1 MLESF
6 HDKRTERISKIND
19 MVRNQNTFVI
29 VVSSDRQEYY
39 RLYDSVVDSISIREH
54 MSKDMDVQ
62 KGDLV
67 FFVLLHYWH
76 KGVCGCGEIESIE
89 IEDGHKYTWITF
101 KQLVDPK
108 NDGVL
113 SLELLH
119 REMPN
124 IDWHNFQD
132 GFVLS
137 ESDRNKL
144 EYLWDDYLKEHHITR
159 VGGMT
164 LKASSLSFEASAFF
178 DIGDDY
184 KLDLLHSYHVFLC
197 ACDDDILD
205 SFTINKCNDKGEDP
219 EIILI
224 PKKELPFKML
234 HITVRG
240 FEFEDGHIIKYDS
253 DKPVWFNRDKG
264 RECVNYI
271 LDNRSQL

>member
-1 MLESF
+1 MT
-6 HDKRTERISKIND
+6 KSKNAFLLQ
-19 MVRNQNTFVI
+19 VT
-29 VVSSDRQEYY
+29 SDRQYY
-39 RLYDSVVDSISIREH
+39 YQLYDSVVDSISTREH
-54 MSKDMDVQ
+54 IAKEKEVRA
-62 KGDLV
+62 GDLV

-76 KGVCGCGEIESIE
+76 KGVCGWGEIESVE
-89 IEDGHKYTWITF
+89 VEDGHKYAWITF

-108 NDGVL
+108 YDGVL

-119 REMPN
+119 RELPN
-124 IDWHNFQD
+124 IDWYNLED
-132 GFVLS
+132 SSVLS
-137 ESDRNKL
+137 ENDRSKL
-144 EYLWDDYLKEHHITR
+144 KYLWDDYLKEHHITR

-197 ACDDDILD
+197 ACDDDILE
-205 SFTINKCNDKGEDP
+205 SFTINKCNDIDEYP

-224 PKKELPFKML
+224 SKKEMPFKML

-271 LDNRSQL
+271 LDNRIQL